1 MIDKDGKTLMIGEC
15 GPGQTWKMALDLEE
29 IAKGAGVRK
38 RVTWKDPATGTWY
51 KEDCTPIPLPRARRI
66 ISLILKYAEPEDLEA
81 VDRAFRTN
89 EKLYKIWKE
98 KLGRLKV

>member
-1 MIDKDGKTLMIGEC
+1 MIDGKTLTFGESSS
-15 GPGQTWKMALDLEE
+15 GQSWSMTLDLEE
-29 IAKGAGVRK
+29 IAREAGVRK

-66 ISLILKYAEPEDLEA
+66 INLILRYAEPEDLDA
-81 VDRAFRTN
+81 VDKAFREN

-98 KLGRLKV
+98 KLGGIKG